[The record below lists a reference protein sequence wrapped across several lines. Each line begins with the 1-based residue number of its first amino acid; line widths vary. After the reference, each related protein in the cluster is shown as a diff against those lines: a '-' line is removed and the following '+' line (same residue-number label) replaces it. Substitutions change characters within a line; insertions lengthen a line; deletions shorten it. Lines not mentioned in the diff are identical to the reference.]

1 MLLNSFN
8 FPFKSYVMPQPDLE
22 QVPSFYHNYIKL
34 VPHQNLTEAFENYT
48 SSMIPLLK
56 NLTPDKWNYRYAE
69 GKWTIKEM
77 VQHMIDTD
85 RIFGYRALA
94 IARGEKASLP
104 GFDENAYAALSA
116 ANDREPQN
124 LIREMQTIQTATALL
139 FDSFT
144 ETQLAAIGT
153 ANGKQISVNAIGY
166 ITVGH
171 TLHHKKILTE
181 RYL

>member
-1 MLLNSFN
+1 
-8 FPFKSYVMPQPDLE
+8 MPHPVLQ

-34 VPHQNLTEAFENYT
+34 VQHHNLSEALNLYATDLIAVLQNLPQE
-48 SSMIPLLK
+48 
-56 NLTPDKWNYRYAE
+56 KWAYRYAA
-69 GKWTIKEM
+69 GKWSIKEM
-77 VQHMIDTD
+77 VQHIIDTD

-104 GFDENAYAALSA
+104 GFDENAYAAQSA
-116 ANDREPQN
+116 ADKRDHQS
-124 LIREMQTIQTATALL
+124 LIMEMQAVQAATVLL
-139 FDSFT
+139 FKSFN
-144 ETQLAAIGT
+144 EQQLAANGT

-171 TLHHKKILTE
+171 TLHHKNILTE

>member
-1 MLLNSFN
+1 
-8 FPFKSYVMPQPDLE
+8 MPQPDLQ

-34 VPHQNLTEAFENYT
+34 VPHQNLMDAFAIYTTE
-48 SSMIPLLK
+48 MIAVLK
-56 NLTPDKWNYRYAE
+56 SLPEEKWSYRYAE
-69 GKWTIKEM
+69 GKWSIKEM

-104 GFDENAYAALSA
+104 GFDENAYAAISNADQRQPQSLIEEMKTVQA
-116 ANDREPQN
+116 ATT
-124 LIREMQTIQTATALL
+124 ML
-139 FDSFT
+139 FQSFN
-144 ETQLAAIGT
+144 EQQLASIGT
-153 ANGKQISVNAIGY
+153 ANGKQIDVNAIGY

-171 TLHHKKILTE
+171 TLHHKNILTE